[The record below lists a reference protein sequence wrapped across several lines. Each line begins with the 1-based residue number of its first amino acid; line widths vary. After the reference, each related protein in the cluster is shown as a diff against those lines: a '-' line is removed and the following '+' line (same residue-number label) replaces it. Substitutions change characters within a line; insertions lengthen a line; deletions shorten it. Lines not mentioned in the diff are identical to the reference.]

1 MDVTPTRRCG
11 LREGASSRGGR
22 RGLPDLPPG
31 CSSLGRGASRT
42 AAPGT
47 HEHHRNSDCRER
59 RRVSLKT
66 SVSASDVHTT
76 LWAGVWQRMRVS
88 NTAREAMILVARAGA
103 VVTVVFYLKGRGA
116 AEPREASLV
125 PLAIFWTLA
134 GVTLIWVIDGF
145 IHAMRRPRPSKVLSV
160 NRAARRTLPRRHST
174 RVHLTDRRPVR
185 DPGARPPGTRRHPRL
200 ASRDRHRH
208 RRLPRPAGRIA
219 RRPLER
225 AGLARP
231 RRGRLIRGR

>member
-1 MDVTPTRRCG
+1 M
-11 LREGASSRGGR
+11 
-22 RGLPDLPPG
+22 
-31 CSSLGRGASRT
+31 
-42 AAPGT
+42 
-47 HEHHRNSDCRER
+47 
-59 RRVSLKT
+59 SLKT

-76 LWAGVWQRMRVS
+76 LWAGVCQRMRVS

-125 PLAIFWTLA
+125 PLAIFWTLV

-145 IHAMRRPRPSKVLSV
+145 IHVMRRPRPSKVLSV
-160 NRAARRTLPRRHST
+160 NHATRRALPRRHSNST

-200 ASRDRHRH
+200 ASRDPHRP
-208 RRLPRPAGRIA
+208 RRLPRPAGTEFT

-231 RRGRLIRGR
+231 RRARLIRGR